1 VETGWRA
8 VADTSRIDISPC
20 TDDKPFIAQLGLLR
34 NLDPSKLQRIPLYEF
49 TGFPLSRVI
58 ILIVLAVCLIFIVP
72 LNLLPYLRK
81 GEKLAAAPWM
91 YFFAIGMGY
100 MMIEVILIQQYALFI
115 GSTIYSVALVLTTM
129 LVFSGIGSR
138 HSSLC
143 SHKILFPAIALW
155 LLADVFIFTRLFY
168 LLGDWQFLP
177 RIILSGIL
185 IAPAGYFM
193 GMPFPKAASKVP
205 NLVDWAFAV
214 NGSASV
220 IGSVIVILIASS
232 FGYSFALA
240 TAMVMYLFAHAMYA
254 SSIAKY

>member
-1 VETGWRA
+1 
-8 VADTSRIDISPC
+8 
-20 TDDKPFIAQLGLLR
+20 
-34 NLDPSKLQRIPLYEF
+34 
-49 TGFPLSRVI
+49 
-58 ILIVLAVCLIFIVP
+58 VP

-81 GEKLAAAPWM
+81 GEKLSAIPWM

-138 HSSLC
+138 HSSGY
-143 SHKILFPAIALW
+143 SHKIIFPAIAVW
-155 LLADVFIFTRLFY
+155 LLADILIFRQFFY
-168 LLGDWQFLP
+168 LLAGWQFLP
-177 RIILSGIL
+177 RIMLSGLL
-185 IAPAGYFM
+185 IAPVGYFM
-193 GMPFPKAASKVP
+193 GMPFPKAASQTP

-240 TAMVMYLFAHAMYA
+240 AGMAMYLFAYVLYA